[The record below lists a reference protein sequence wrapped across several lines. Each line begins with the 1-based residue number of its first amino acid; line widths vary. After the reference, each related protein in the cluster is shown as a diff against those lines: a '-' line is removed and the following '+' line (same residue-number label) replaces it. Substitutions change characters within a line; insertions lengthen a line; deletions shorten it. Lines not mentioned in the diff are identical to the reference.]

1 MTNSQKIIKYFAYA
15 LAALIIFSVISFIVS
30 LAGTLVNSF
39 DVSDDASSN
48 SFRKVLNNNYNNI
61 TRLEIEVS
69 RVNLTIEN
77 GNKFNI
83 ETSNKY
89 ISSRVK
95 DKTLY
100 IDEKNHSIFK
110 RDKGS
115 VIITIPSDKEFE
127 FVSIEAGAAS
137 IGIDEVNTNILMLNL
152 GAGTTVINNLVV
164 SSRADIDGGAGN
176 IEIKAST
183 INNLDLDM
191 GVGNLVINSNLTG
204 DSKIDSGIGN
214 LTLNLNKSLEDYT
227 FTFDKG
233 IGNIKINGENV
244 KNVNLPNTGDD
255 KIHIDGGIGNTS
267 ITTIDNKEEANL
279 T

>member
-1 MTNSQKIIKYFAYA
+1 MTSSQKIIKYFAYS
-15 LAALIIFSVISFIVS
+15 LAALIIFTIASAIIS

-39 DVSDDASSN
+39 DISDEPSSN
-48 SFRKVLNNNYNNI
+48 SFRKTLNNNYSNI

-77 GNKFNI
+77 GDKFNI

-89 ISSRVK
+89 ITSKVK

-100 IDEKNHSIFK
+100 IEEKNHSIFK

-115 VIITIPSDKEFE
+115 IIITIPSDKKFE
-127 FVSIEAGAAS
+127 FVSVEAGAAS
-137 IGIDEVNTNILMLNL
+137 INIDEVNTNILMLNL
-152 GAGTTVINNLVV
+152 GAGTTTINNLIVNN
-164 SSRADIDGGAGN
+164 RADIDGGAGN
-176 IEIKAST
+176 IEIKTST

-191 GVGNLVINSNLTG
+191 GVGNLVVTSNLTG
-204 DSKIDSGIGN
+204 ENKINSGIGN

-233 IGNIKINGENV
+233 IGNIKINGENI
-244 KNVNLPNTGDD
+244 KNIDLPNTGNNQ
-255 KIHIDGGIGNTS
+255 ISIDGGVGNTT
-267 ITTIDNKEEANL
+267 ITTIDNKKEANL